1 MEANGQDIRPEPLER
16 AQEKATPKSSL
27 LCEHESR
34 LRSVDGKN
42 GSVKQAEAVQ
52 RFLQQNAG
60 KEFCHNCLAR
70 AVGFK
75 SVHRSII
82 QLINNPF
89 FARRRGRCEACASH
103 RPKLVTRYR
112 GKPSPHDKRAYR
124 SAKVRL
130 WTRTRSVQRIALRQR
145 PDAGMAEDEEPE
157 LSGHLRSEL
166 ATAPDEPAPDDR
178 TFSSGPRPS
187 LRSMKRAASKMP
199 HCTGVSRIGEVGCFK
214 SIRTSS
220 ASPCLSG
227 VTRY

>member
-1 MEANGQDIRPEPLER
+1 VGQNDQRLAKAFTRIRDAVTALPIESAVLDGEAILLRTDNTSDFEGLRSRHGQAEASLVAYDLMEANGQDIRPEPLER
-16 AQEKATPKSSL
+16 EQEKATPKSSL
-27 LCEHESR
+27 LCERESR

-103 RPKLVTRYR
+103 RPKLLTRYR
-112 GKPSPHDKRAYR
+112 GKPSPHEQNGIPIREGAVVGQNEERTAARGTSAAERAH
-124 SAKVRL
+124 
-130 WTRTRSVQRIALRQR
+130 
-145 PDAGMAEDEEPE
+145 G
-157 LSGHLRSEL
+157 
-166 ATAPDEPAPDDR
+166 
-178 TFSSGPRPS
+178 
-187 LRSMKRAASKMP
+187 
-199 HCTGVSRIGEVGCFK
+199 
-214 SIRTSS
+214 
-220 ASPCLSG
+220 
-227 VTRY
+227 

>member
-82 QLINNPF
+82 QLINKPF

-145 PDAGMAEDEEPE
+145 PDAGMAEDEEP
-157 LSGHLRSEL
+157 GLR
-166 ATAPDEPAPDDR
+166 AT
-178 TFSSGPRPS
+178 
-187 LRSMKRAASKMP
+187 L
-199 HCTGVSRIGEVGCFK
+199 I
-214 SIRTSS
+214 
-220 ASPCLSG
+220 
-227 VTRY
+227 